1 MSETLRGIEPARDL
15 GHYVSRVGAWASQGV
30 NCVFLLG
37 HPDQSLSA
45 RCYLQRNGRVWCA
58 LYRAINALFWWDN
71 DHCKAS
77 HERDLR
83 FARRLLEL
91 SNTTETL

>member
-1 MSETLRGIEPARDL
+1 MTARSL
-15 GHYVSRVGAWASQGV
+15 PHYASRVGAWASQGV
-30 NCVFLLG
+30 NCVLLLG

-45 RCYLQRNGRVWCA
+45 RCYVQRNERIWGA
-58 LYRAINALFWWDN
+58 LYRAINAVFFWQV

-83 FARRLLEL
+83 WARRLLER
-91 SNTTETL
+91 